1 MGCERLVQYKPNT
14 YLSLF
19 RFANIITKN
28 NLMKNIIR
36 YYLQKLFYKYY
47 NFKYNK
53 YKIPS
58 IEFSNIIDKKPKKA
72 IDIIWWKS
80 YHTSFPWRNPI
91 TLNEKISYLSGSS
104 DTSLWSLYTDK
115 FEVRKHIEELGL
127 KNILTKCYGV
137 WESTDEID
145 FSALPD
151 SFAIKCTH
159 DCGSTIIVEK
169 RPSELDIQ
177 KIKNKLNKHFSKKYG
192 YETVEPHYT
201 KIKPRIMAEELLPN
215 ITNGLVSCSAVDY
228 KIWCINNKAEWIMV
242 CYDRNMGIDDSHTAI
257 FDLYDVKSW
266 EPIRQYLSEQY
277 RQACF
282 KNIPKPTNYDQM
294 IKIAEILSAGFPV
307 VRIDLYNINGKIFF
321 GEMTFTEQGGRTCC
335 YTEDFQKII
344 GEKIKI

>member
-1 MGCERLVQYKPNT
+1 MGYERIVQYKSNT
-14 YLSLF
+14 YTSTF
-19 RFANIITKN
+19 GFANIITKN

-36 YYLQKLFYKYY
+36 YYLQKLFNKYY

-58 IEFSNIIDKKPKKA
+58 IELSNIIDKKPKKA

-177 KIKNKLNKHFSKKYG
+177 KIKDKLNKHLSKKYG
-192 YETVEPHYT
+192 YETIEPHYT
-201 KIKPRIMAEELLPN
+201 RIKPRIMAEELLPN

-242 CYDRNMGIDDSHTAI
+242 CYDRAIGPDDRHKAVL
-257 FDLYDVKSW
+257 DLYDINSW
-266 EPIRQYLSEQY
+266 KPIRHNLSKQY
-277 RQACF
+277 RNANF
-282 KNIPKPTNYDQM
+282 KDVPCPINYAEM
-294 IKIAEILSAGFPV
+294 IKTAEIISTGFPV
-307 VRIDLYNINGKIFF
+307 VRIDLYNINGKIYF
-321 GEMTFTEQGGRTCC
+321 GEMTFTSQGGRMDY
-335 YTEDFQKII
+335 YTDNFQKKV